1 MPHHRQV
8 SALFHLH
15 KERQEQATTRG
26 DSSMEKFVKK
36 FWTEEDGNT
45 TIDWMVL
52 TAGLVLLGAA
62 VMASVGTNSQALADD
77 TTDMIEIIEPSTGV

>member
-1 MPHHRQV
+1 M
-8 SALFHLH
+8 
-15 KERQEQATTRG
+15 ER
-26 DSSMEKFVKK
+26 FVKK

-62 VMASVGTNSQALADD
+62 IMASVGTEAQALADD
-77 TTDMIEIIEPSTGV
+77 TTTVIDSIDPNTGV

>member
-1 MPHHRQV
+1 M
-8 SALFHLH
+8 
-15 KERQEQATTRG
+15 ER
-26 DSSMEKFVKK
+26 FVKK

-62 VMASVGTNSQALADD
+62 LMATLGTGTEAYADD
-77 TTDMIEIIEPSTGV
+77 TAAIVEGMEPRTGV

>member
-1 MPHHRQV
+1 M
-8 SALFHLH
+8 
-15 KERQEQATTRG
+15 ER
-26 DSSMEKFVKK
+26 FVKK

-62 VMASVGTNSQALADD
+62 VMASVGPNTQALADD
-77 TTDMIEIIEPSTGV
+77 TTDVIEAIEPATGV

>member
-1 MPHHRQV
+1 M
-8 SALFHLH
+8 
-15 KERQEQATTRG
+15 ER
-26 DSSMEKFVKK
+26 FVKK

-62 VMASVGTNSQALADD
+62 VMATVGVESQALADH
-77 TTDMIEIIEPSTGV
+77 TTETIDAIDPNTGV

>member
-1 MPHHRQV
+1 
-8 SALFHLH
+8 
-15 KERQEQATTRG
+15 
-26 DSSMEKFVKK
+26 MEKFVKK

-62 VMASVGTNSQALADD
+62 IMASVGPNTQALADD
-77 TTDMIEIIEPSTGV
+77 TTGVIESIEPSTGV

>member
-1 MPHHRQV
+1 M
-8 SALFHLH
+8 
-15 KERQEQATTRG
+15 ER
-26 DSSMEKFVKK
+26 FVKK

-62 VMASVGTNSQALADD
+62 VMATVGAPAQSLAED
-77 TTDMIEIIEPSTGV
+77 TTTVITDMEPSTGV

>member
-1 MPHHRQV
+1 M
-8 SALFHLH
+8 
-15 KERQEQATTRG
+15 ER
-26 DSSMEKFVKK
+26 FVKK

-62 VMASVGTNSQALADD
+62 IMATVGVESQALADD
-77 TTDMIEIIEPSTGV
+77 TTNVITSIDPNTGV

>member
-1 MPHHRQV
+1 M
-8 SALFHLH
+8 
-15 KERQEQATTRG
+15 ER
-26 DSSMEKFVKK
+26 FVKK

-62 VMASVGTNSQALADD
+62 VMAAVGQPAQSLAED
-77 TTDMIEIIEPSTGV
+77 TTTVIETIEPNTGV

>member
-1 MPHHRQV
+1 M
-8 SALFHLH
+8 
-15 KERQEQATTRG
+15 ER
-26 DSSMEKFVKK
+26 FVKK

-62 VMASVGTNSQALADD
+62 VMATVGVESQALAED
-77 TTDMIEIIEPSTGV
+77 TTGVIETIQPNTGV

>member
-1 MPHHRQV
+1 M
-8 SALFHLH
+8 
-15 KERQEQATTRG
+15 ERL
-26 DSSMEKFVKK
+26 VKN

-62 VMASVGTNSQALADD
+62 VMATIGSGSQSYAHDSDAFV
-77 TTDMIEIIEPSTGV
+77 EESAPNAGV

>member
-1 MPHHRQV
+1 M
-8 SALFHLH
+8 
-15 KERQEQATTRG
+15 ER
-26 DSSMEKFVKK
+26 FVKK

-62 VMASVGTNSQALADD
+62 VMATVGTPAQDLADD
-77 TTDMIEIIEPSTGV
+77 TNAVIEQIEPATGV